1 MQIYP
6 VSSSLTI
13 FSHCKEF
20 SSVNLK
26 KCPSFDQSFCGS
38 WKPGKVMELKIQR
51 QKSRPGKDLEFLD
64 LNLHEVI
71 EKSCDSDRGVCVYAC
86 LHVCVRV
93 CA

>member
-1 MQIYP
+1 MQILFPLHLPFVPIAKNFLLLILKNVHPFYQ
-6 VSSSLTI
+6 SS
-13 FSHCKEF
+13 
-20 SSVNLK
+20 
-26 KCPSFDQSFCGS
+26 CGS

-51 QKSRPGKDLEFLD
+51 QKSRPAKDLEFLD

-71 EKSCDSDRGVCVYAC
+71 GIVILTGVCVCVC